1 MSCLNKLRSKKERE
15 NVNKTPSNLLKNGID
30 SIILLFENKN
40 NEYFKKISEYQIIIN
55 NLQIKNKKLIKENY
69 ILKKNNTHQ
78 NKLIKDLRNENNELR
93 NIINNIKGKLNMDLS
108 HTNINNKK
116 SNHNNNNY
124 SNDINHRNKNNSNLS
139 MINNKSFNSNM
150 INKLNINN
158 YGDSIR
164 TRNMSNFSGHIS
176 SSSYKDAF
184 LTERFHKKNN
194 VLSNNIN
201 NRKTE
206 FNNNKSLYSNKKLEK
221 NYSYFND
228 NCLNIKDNYY
238 SRQRTKNNSFNQ
250 HYFSQE
256 MNSKKN
262 LTENKKDAKNKIKF
276 IGRED
281 SNLRTLNNLSCSKNL
296 FDNYINDSR
305 NVQIYNTIELY

>member
-1 MSCLNKLRSKKERE
+1 MSCLNNFRNKKERE
-15 NVNKTPSNLLKNGID
+15 KENKTPSNLLKNGID

-40 NEYFKKISEYQIIIN
+40 NEYHKKISEYQIIIN

-78 NKLIKDLRNENNELR
+78 NKLIKDLRNENNELK
-93 NIINNIKGKLNMDLS
+93 NIINNIEGKLSMDLS

-116 SNHNNNNY
+116 SNNNNNKR
-124 SNDINHRNKNNSNLS
+124 NDINNRNKNNSNLN
-139 MINNKSFNSNM
+139 MINNKSFNSKM

-158 YGDSIR
+158 YGDSNR

-176 SSSYKDAF
+176 SSSYKEAF

-206 FNNNKSLYSNKKLEK
+206 FNTNKSLYSNKKLEK
-221 NYSYFND
+221 NNSYFND
-228 NCLNIKDNYY
+228 NFLNIKDNYY

-262 LTENKKDAKNKIKF
+262 LTENKKDVKNRIKF